1 MLRSMTSRY
10 WQRARHGG
18 MENDLKAAWER
29 LCDTLKESADQL
41 HPDTPRVSP
50 QARRQLQTE
59 RRRHALNRFTR

>member
-1 MLRSMTSRY
+1 
-10 WQRARHGG
+10 

-29 LCDTLKESADQL
+29 LCDTLKESVDQF

-50 QARRQLQTE
+50 QARRQRQTE